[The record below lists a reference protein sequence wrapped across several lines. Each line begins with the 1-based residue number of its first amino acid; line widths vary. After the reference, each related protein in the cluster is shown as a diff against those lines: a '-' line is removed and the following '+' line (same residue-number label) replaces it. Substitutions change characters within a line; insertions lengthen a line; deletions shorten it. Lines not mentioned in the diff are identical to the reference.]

1 MRIVSW
7 NCGDGFQKK
16 YHLLE
21 RFNAD
26 VFVIQECRDPK
37 KYNDSAFRKFSENH
51 LWIGENRGLGVF
63 ANSGIR
69 LSALDWGDYG
79 LYYFLPCLIN
89 NGFKLLSV
97 WACNNYIEDVY
108 PFMKFQ
114 EEKLSNI
121 LILGDFNSNSIW
133 DIYRKNKHERRT
145 HRALVSALYSRGV
158 RSIYHE
164 QTGED
169 FGQEKTPTFFMY
181 RKQEKPYHIDYAF
194 SDLSCR
200 LSIEQNSEWLNYS
213 DHVPLIVDLI
223 EKPS

>member
-26 VFVIQECRDPK
+26 VFVIQECRNPK

-63 ANSGIR
+63 AKAKTQIASEV
-69 LSALDWGDYG
+69 WGDFG
-79 LYYFLPCLIN
+79 LDYFLPCRIDN
-89 NGFKLLSV
+89 SFTLLAV
-97 WACNNYIEDVY
+97 WACNNYVEDIF
-108 PFMKFQ
+108 PFMKFHKS
-114 EEKLSNI
+114 KLSNI
-121 LILGDFNSNSIW
+121 LILGDFNSNSCW
-133 DIYRKNKHERRT
+133 DYKHGRRT
-145 HRALVSALYSRGV
+145 HSGLVSEFKNCGIE
-158 RSIYHE
+158 SIYHK
-164 QTGED
+164 QTGEN

-181 RKQEKPYHIDYAF
+181 RKQKKPYHIDYAF

-200 LSIEQNSEWLNYS
+200 LTIEQNVEWLNYS